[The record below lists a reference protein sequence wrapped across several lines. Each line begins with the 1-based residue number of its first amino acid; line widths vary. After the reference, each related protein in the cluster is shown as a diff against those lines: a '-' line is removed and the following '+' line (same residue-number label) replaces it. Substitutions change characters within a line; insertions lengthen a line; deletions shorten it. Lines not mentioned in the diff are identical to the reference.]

1 LNRQL
6 NRLAVVAVVLLT
18 ALIVATT
25 YWQAWAAGD
34 LKAKQDNAIQR
45 VVQFTVARGLIYG
58 ADGKTVFAAN
68 KKKKTGTNTLFF
80 RRYPNKGLA
89 AQTIGYST
97 VSRSQTGLEESMN
110 DYLTGSN
117 TNLSNAFHNLLNKLG
132 QATIK
137 GDNLQLTIRPKVQ
150 RLAQQ
155 LLGNRCG
162 AVVAMSPRTGAVYVM
177 ASSPTYDPNEV
188 DQPGGYARILHIRGA
203 CDGAS
208 ALYDRATQGLFT
220 PGSTFK
226 IVTAAAALDTG
237 AFTPNSGF
245 NDPGY
250 CTEYGQKV
258 FNSGNPDQGGHEVFG
273 HLNLLS
279 GFQHSVNSVFC
290 NVGMKLGAKTIVDYA
305 KRFGFYKVPPLETPA
320 NERLPSGTYD
330 QKTHRL
336 TDDASKMDPGRL
348 AFGQWTMEA
357 TPLQMAMVA
366 ATVANGGVV
375 PRPYLVQKVTGP
387 DGSTMQNTKPRN
399 LGRAIKSQTAAE
411 LTQMME
417 AVVTG
422 GTGTA
427 AQIPGIKVAGKTG
440 TAETG
445 VDHIYTAWFVCFAP
459 ADNPQV
465 AVAVVLEKQ
474 PNGFGGSVSAPI
486 AKQVV
491 QALLGR

>member
-45 VVQFTVARGLIYG
+45 VVQFTIARGLIYG

-162 AVVAMSPRTGAVYVM
+162 AVVAMSPRTGALYVM

-290 NVGMKLGAKTIVDYA
+290 NVGMKLGAKTLVDYA

>member
-45 VVQFTVARGLIYG
+45 VVQFTIARGLIYG

-162 AVVAMSPRTGAVYVM
+162 AVVAMSPRTGALYVM

>member
-45 VVQFTVARGLIYG
+45 VVQFTIARGLIYG

>member
-387 DGSTMQNTKPRN
+387 DGSTIQNTKPRN

>member
-162 AVVAMSPRTGAVYVM
+162 AVVAMSPRTGALYVM